1 MTINI
6 NGTTV
11 ERVVCN
17 GVDVDTA
24 YMGDVIVFESGN
36 KITVGYDEIE
46 HYYGFSDR
54 YDTDFGELSDRVIP
68 GFRDTVRRIVWLSK
82 PGYYTGAELEFSQ
95 DFADPPPTKVRV
107 TIGSTSILF
116 TNPYYSAYG
125 VAISIAEY
133 NALPKS
139 GTHSIKIEAIA

>member
-36 KITVGYDEIE
+36 KITVGTDGIVT
-46 HYYGFSDR
+46 YGFSDR
-54 YDTDFGELSDRVIP
+54 YPPAFGELSDRVIP
-68 GFRDTVRRIVWLSK
+68 GFRDTVRRIVWLSN
-82 PGYYTGAELEFSQ
+82 PGYFTGAELEFSQ
-95 DFADPPPTKVRV
+95 EFADPPPTKVRV

-116 TNPYYSAYG
+116 TDPYYSAYG
-125 VAISIAEY
+125 VAISIADF